1 MEGTRMKKIAVLTSG
16 GDAPGMNTAIRAVVR
31 RGIFKGLDVYGVKNG
46 YKGLMDG
53 DFVLMNIGSVGDIIH
68 RGGTILRTTRCDE
81 FKKAEGQ
88 QRALEQLKEV
98 GIDGLIVIGGNG
110 SFEGARKL
118 TAQGFPTIGI
128 PGTIDNDIA
137 GTDYTIGFDTAVNN
151 AVDAID
157 KIRDTAASHKRV
169 YVVEVMGRDAGDF
182 ALWAGMCAGA
192 ESIIIPEVDHDVE
205 DVIDRIKQ
213 GFQRGKMHNII
224 VVAEGAFNG
233 VGKGT
238 EIGKE
243 IKEKLGCDTKVT
255 ILGHIIRGGAP
266 SAYDRMMSS
275 QMGAKAVDL
284 IVEGEKG
291 VMVGLKSG
299 RLIYS
304 PFEEA
309 AKDEQTVDLFT
320 YNLARSLSI

>member
-1 MEGTRMKKIAVLTSG
+1 MNKIAVLTSG

-31 RGIFKGLDVYGVKNG
+31 RGIFKGLDVFGVQNG
-46 YKGLMDG
+46 YKGLMNG
-53 DFVLMNIGSVGDIIH
+53 EFVSMDLGSVGDIIH
-68 RGGTILRTTRCDE
+68 RGGTILQSTRCPE
-81 FKKAEGQ
+81 FREAEGQ
-88 QRALEQLKEV
+88 QQALGQLKKE

-110 SFEGARKL
+110 TFEGAKKL

-137 GTDYTIGFDTAVNN
+137 GTEYTIGFDTAVNT
-151 AVDAID
+151 AVEAID
-157 KIRDTAASHKRV
+157 KIRDTAASHERT
-169 YVVEVMGRDAGDF
+169 YVVEVMGRDAGDI

-192 ESIIIPEVDHDVE
+192 ESIIIPEADHDMD

-213 GFQRGKMHNII
+213 GYHRGKTHSII

-233 VGKGT
+233 VGKGI
-238 EIGKE
+238 EIGRAIRE
-243 IKEKLGCDTKVT
+243 RTGFDTKVT
-255 ILGHIIRGGAP
+255 ILGHLQRGGSP

-284 IVEGEKG
+284 LVESEKG
-291 VMVGLKSG
+291 VMVGLKNG
-299 RLIYS
+299 KLIHS

-309 AKDEQTVDLFT
+309 AKEKHSVDLSI
-320 YNLARSLSI
+320 YHLARSLSI

>member
-16 GDAPGMNTAIRAVVR
+16 GDAPGMNSAIRAVVR
-31 RGIFKGLDVYGVKNG
+31 RGIFKGLDVYGVING
-46 YKGLMDG
+46 YKGLIDR
-53 DFVLMNIGSVGDIIH
+53 DFELMNIGSVGDIIH

-118 TAQGFPTIGI
+118 TAKGLPTIGI
-128 PGTIDNDIA
+128 PGTINNDIA

-151 AVDAID
+151 AVEAID

-169 YVVEVMGRDAGDF
+169 YVVEVMGRDAGDI

-224 VVAEGAFNG
+224 VVAEGVFNG
-233 VGKGT
+233 VGKGK
-238 EIGKE
+238 EIGRV
-243 IKEKLGCDTKVT
+243 IKEKLDCDTKVT
-255 ILGHIIRGGAP
+255 ILGHIIRGGSP
-266 SAYDRMMSS
+266 SAYDRMMGS

-309 AKDEQTVDLFT
+309 VKGEQTVDMFT